1 MKRRDFNRLLIYGTA
16 TTPFTTPFLDR
27 LSLGAAAPEI
37 EVVPLQEEHVQDAA
51 ALLTR
56 HYLAIR
62 QRVPSLPSIDDVA
75 ARMARYW
82 AERGLPALDESAG
95 LLPLLQT
102 RPFSPQPRRPAVA
115 AFKDGQL
122 VGYLR
127 TSQLAPNSA
136 FTGMQNL
143 AVDPVDGELTY
154 REMYASVAQQWL
166 AEGDTF
172 HFVKVF
178 AADNQ
183 AVETWFSLGFGQVS
197 VQGFRDTNYTHE
209 KATGIEVV
217 PARAEHI
224 EMLVQLQSEHR
235 RYESEAPMFIP
246 FESAS
251 PDIIEARQEEME
263 ALLRD
268 PDRRYWV
275 AFQNGNPAGMMSLEP
290 AAGSGSS
297 PLLQMTRMVH
307 AADALTGEAAR
318 DPNVRGM
325 LLDTAL
331 NWARG
336 QGYERCYTGFTASDT
351 LARRFWFGVGFQ
363 PVAYWL
369 MRNTL

>member
-16 TTPFTTPFLDR
+16 ATPFIGR
-27 LSLGAAAPEI
+27 RALGAAAPRI

-51 ALLTR
+51 VLLTKQ
-56 HYLAIR
+56 YLAIR
-62 QRVPSLPSIDDVA
+62 QREPSLPSIDDVA
-75 ARMARYW
+75 VRMAEIF
-82 AERGLPALDESAG
+82 AERGLPAFDETAG
-95 LLPLLQT
+95 LLPLLQLH
-102 RPFSPQPRRPAVA
+102 RPFSPRPRRPAVA

-127 TSQLAPNSA
+127 TSGLAPNSA
-136 FTGMQNL
+136 YTGMQNL
-143 AVDPVDGELTY
+143 AVESVDGDQTY

-166 AEGDTF
+166 AEGHTS

-178 AADNQ
+178 AADRQ
-183 AVETWFSLGFGQVS
+183 AVETWFSLGFGQLS

-209 KATGIEVV
+209 EAAGIEVV

-224 EMLVQLQSEHR
+224 EMLVQLQAEHR
-235 RYESEAPMFIP
+235 RYQSEAPMLIP

-251 PDIIEARQEEME
+251 PDIVEARQEEME

-268 PDRRYWV
+268 PDRPYWV
-275 AFQNGNPAGMMSLEP
+275 AFQNGNPAGMMGLGP
-290 AAGSGSS
+290 AAGSGLS
-297 PLLQMTRMVH
+297 PLLQMTRMVMVD
-307 AADALTGEAAR
+307 DALTGEAAR

-336 QGYERCYTGFTASDT
+336 QGHERCYVEFRPADT
-351 LARRFWFGVGFQ
+351 LARQFWFGVGFQ

>member
-16 TTPFTTPFLDR
+16 TTPFLGRLPLDAQE
-27 LSLGAAAPEI
+27 SEI
-37 EVVPLQEEHVQDAA
+37 EVVPLQQEHVQDAA
-51 ALLTR
+51 ALLTK

-62 QRVPSLPSIDDVA
+62 QREPSLPSIDDIA
-75 ARMARYW
+75 GRMAEIW
-82 AERGLPALDESAG
+82 AERGLPALDETAG

-127 TSQLAPNSA
+127 TSQLDLNSA
-136 FTGMQNL
+136 YTGMQNI
-143 AVDPVDGELTY
+143 AVDPVDGDQTY
-154 REMYASVAQQWL
+154 REMYASVARQWI
-166 AEGDTF
+166 AEGDTL

-178 AADNQ
+178 AADRQ
-183 AVETWFSLGFGQVS
+183 AVETWFSLGFGQAT

-209 KATGIEVV
+209 KVTGIEVV
-217 PARAEHI
+217 PARSEHI
-224 EMLVQLQSEHR
+224 EVLVQLQSEHR
-235 RYESEAPMFIP
+235 RYESEAPMFLP

-251 PDIIEARQEEME
+251 PDIVEARQEEME

-275 AFQNGNPAGMMSLEP
+275 AFQNGNPAGMISLGP
-290 AAGSGSS
+290 AAGSGLS
-297 PLLQMTRMVH
+297 PLLQMTRMAYAEH
-307 AADALTGEAAR
+307 ALTGEAAR

-336 QGYERCYTGFTASDT
+336 QGYERCYTGFTAADT
-351 LARRFWFGVGFQ
+351 LARQFWFGVGFQ

>member
-16 TTPFTTPFLDR
+16 TTPFFGR
-27 LSLGAAAPEI
+27 LPLGAQESEI

-75 ARMARYW
+75 ARMAEIW
-82 AERGLPALDESAG
+82 AERGLPALDETAG

-127 TSQLAPNSA
+127 TSQLGLNSA
-136 FTGMQNL
+136 YTGMQNL
-143 AVDPVDGELTY
+143 AVDPVDGDQTY

-166 AEGDTF
+166 TEGDTL

-178 AADNQ
+178 AADQQ

-197 VQGFRDTNYTHE
+197 VQCFRDTNYTHE
-209 KATGIEVV
+209 NATGIEVV

-224 EMLVQLQSEHR
+224 EVLVQLQSEQR

-251 PDIIEARQEEME
+251 PDIVEARQEEME

-268 PDRRYWV
+268 PDRPYWV
-275 AFQNGNPAGMMSLEP
+275 AFQNGNPAGMMNVGP
-290 AAGSGSS
+290 AAGSGLS
-297 PLLQMTRMVH
+297 PLLEMTRMASVG
-307 AADALTGEAAR
+307 DALTSEAAR

-336 QGYERCYTGFTASDT
+336 QGYERCYYGFAAADT
-351 LARRFWFGVGFQ
+351 LARQFWSDVGFQ
-363 PVAYWL
+363 PVTYWL

>member
-1 MKRRDFNRLLIYGTA
+1 MKRREFNRLLIYGTA
-16 TTPFTTPFLDR
+16 ATPFIGR
-27 LSLGAAAPEI
+27 RALGAAAPRI

-51 ALLTR
+51 VLLTKQ
-56 HYLAIR
+56 YLAIR
-62 QRVPSLPSIDDVA
+62 QREPSLPSIDDVA
-75 ARMARYW
+75 VRMAEIF
-82 AERGLPALDESAG
+82 AERGLPAFDETAG

-102 RPFSPQPRRPAVA
+102 RPFAPSPRRPAVA

-127 TSQLAPNSA
+127 TSGLGS
-136 FTGMQNL
+136 TGMQNL
-143 AVDPVDGELTY
+143 AVDPVDGDQTY

-166 AEGDTF
+166 AEGHTS
-172 HFVKVF
+172 HFVKRF
-178 AADNQ
+178 AADRQ
-183 AVETWFSLGFGQVS
+183 AVETWFSLGFGQLS

-209 KATGIEVV
+209 GAAGIEVV

-224 EMLVQLQSEHR
+224 EMLVQLQVEHL
-235 RYESEAPMFIP
+235 RYQSEAPMLIP
-246 FESAS
+246 FDSAS
-251 PDIIEARQEEME
+251 PDIPDIVEARQEEME

-268 PDRRYWV
+268 PDRPYWV
-275 AFQNGNPAGMMSLEP
+275 AFQNGNPAGMMGLGTT
-290 AAGSGSS
+290 AGSGLS
-297 PLLQMTRMVH
+297 PLLQTTRMVVVD
-307 AADALTGEAAR
+307 DALTGEAAR

-336 QGYERCYTGFTASDT
+336 QGHERCYVEFYTADT
-351 LARRFWFGVGFQ
+351 LARQFWFGVGFQ